1 TGVHQ
6 VWEFCPESRTP
17 KELSKVEMARQSFRD
32 NRFHKKHS
40 SDLLMRIQFAEEKQS
55 VTNLPQ
61 TKLEEFEDV
70 KEEAVMTTLRS
81 ALDFYSTIQADDGHW
96 PGDYGGPMFLLPGL
110 VITLY
115 VTGALN
121 IVLSKEHQYEICR
134 YLYNHQNSDGG
145 WGLHIEGPSTMFGTV
160 LNYVSL
166 KLLGECAEGGE
177 RAIEKA
183 RRMWCHCR
191 MVYLPMSFLYG
202 KKFMG
207 PITPTILS

>member
-1 TGVHQ
+1 
-6 VWEFCPESRTP
+6 
-17 KELSKVEMARQSFRD
+17 MARQSFRD

-40 SDLLMRIQFAEEKQS
+40 SDLLMRIQFAEEKKS

-81 ALDFYSTIQADDGHW
+81 ALYFYSTIQADDGHW
-96 PGDYGGPMFLLPGL
+96 PRDYGGLMFLLPGL

-121 IVLSKEHQYEICR
+121 TILSKENQYEICR
-134 YLYNHQNSDGG
+134 YLYNHQASNVHCNRDGG

-166 KLLGECAEGGE
+166 KLFGEGGE
-177 RAIEKA
+177 GAIEKA
-183 RRMWCHCR
+183 RRMWCLCR

-202 KKFMG
+202 KKFVG

>member
-1 TGVHQ
+1 MRR
-6 VWEFCPESRTP
+6 P
-17 KELSKVEMARQSFRD
+17 AR
-32 NRFHKKHS
+32 
-40 SDLLMRIQFAEEKQS
+40 FAKEKQS

-110 VITLY
+110 
-115 VTGALN
+115 N
-121 IVLSKEHQYEICR
+121 R
-134 YLYNHQNSDGG
+134 DGG

>member
-1 TGVHQ
+1 
-6 VWEFCPESRTP
+6 
-17 KELSKVEMARQSFRD
+17 MARQSFRD

-70 KEEAVMTTLRS
+70 KEEAVMTTLHI

-110 VITLY
+110 VRLNKVISDFDLSVNVEIT
-115 VTGALN
+115 N
-121 IVLSKEHQYEICR
+121 NR
-134 YLYNHQNSDGG
+134 DGG
-145 WGLHIEGPSTMFGTV
+145 WGLHIEGPSTMFGTM

-166 KLLGECAEGGE
+166 RLLGERAEGGE
-177 RAIEKA
+177 GAIEKA
-183 RRMWCHCR
+183 REWILEHG
-191 MVYLPMSFLYG
+191 FFQ
-202 KKFMG
+202 KFV
-207 PITPTILS
+207 SK